1 MNVSPSTPD
10 RHRENFSRRLS
21 AMSEATPT
29 SPATPELPAVSAN
42 ARRFVLIASG
52 LLFTLGTV
60 GSNLGP
66 AWVDEHPAAVLALSS
81 RNRNLFGSVP
91 YIDIVPYALIGFT
104 RMFMAGIALF
114 FLGRWYGERAIAWT
128 EKQAGELPALYHWF
142 ARAMD
147 RAGWLV
153 VIVFCASNLV
163 WMMAG
168 HRRMAPARYAVLLSI
183 GIVIRLS
190 ILWAGGQV
198 FEEQI
203 RSFLSWIE
211 DYQWYVVGGLFA
223 VSIVQSARRAKRDI
237 PEVVQEIEHPTE
249 Q

>member
-1 MNVSPSTPD
+1 
-10 RHRENFSRRLS
+10 
-21 AMSEATPT
+21 MSEADPSFPA
-29 SPATPELPAVSAN
+29 SPPPSAELPAVSAN
-42 ARRFVLIASG
+42 ARRLVLIASG

-81 RNRNLFGSVP
+81 RNRNLFASVP
-91 YIDIVPYALIGFT
+91 YIDAVPYALIGFS
-104 RMFMAGIALF
+104 RIFVAGLALF

-128 EKQAGELPALYHWF
+128 EKQAGELPALYRWF

-153 VIVFCASNLV
+153 VVVFCASNLV

-168 HRRMAPARYAVLLSI
+168 HRRMDPRRYAALLAV
-183 GIVIRLS
+183 GIAIRLS
-190 ILWAGGQV
+190 VLWAGGQA

-203 RSFLSWIE
+203 RSFLDWME
-211 DYQWYVVGGLFA
+211 DYQWWVVGGLFA
-223 VSIVQSARRAKRDI
+223 LSFAQSARRARRDI

>member
-1 MNVSPSTPD
+1 MAEAVPSPP
-10 RHRENFSRRLS
+10 
-21 AMSEATPT
+21 P
-29 SPATPELPAVSAN
+29 SPGIPHVSAN

-52 LLFTLGTV
+52 TLFVLGTI

-91 YIDIVPYALIGFT
+91 YIDIVPYALIGFS
-104 RMFMAGIALF
+104 RIFVAGMTLF

-147 RAGWLV
+147 RAGGLV
-153 VIVFCASNLV
+153 VVVFCASNLV

-168 HRRMAPARYAVLLSI
+168 HRRMNPARYGALLAV
-183 GIVIRLS
+183 GIAIRLVV
-190 ILWAGGQV
+190 LWAGGQA

-223 VSIVQSARRAKRDI
+223 LSFVQSARRARRDI
-237 PEVVQEIEHPTE
+237 PEVVHEIEHPTE

>member
-1 MNVSPSTPD
+1 
-10 RHRENFSRRLS
+10 
-21 AMSEATPT
+21 MSEAVP
-29 SPATPELPAVSAN
+29 SPPPSPGIPHVSAN

-52 LLFTLGTV
+52 TLFVLGTI

-91 YIDIVPYALIGFT
+91 YIDIIPYALIGFS
-104 RMFMAGIALF
+104 RIFVAGMALF

-147 RAGWLV
+147 RAGGLV
-153 VIVFCASNLV
+153 VVVFCASNLV

-168 HRRMAPARYAVLLSI
+168 HRRMNPARYGALLAV
-183 GIVIRLS
+183 GIAIRLVV
-190 ILWAGGQV
+190 LWAGGQA
-198 FEEQI
+198 FEDQI

-223 VSIVQSARRAKRDI
+223 LSIAQSARKAKRDI
-237 PEVVQEIEHPTE
+237 SEVVHEIEHPTE

>member
-1 MNVSPSTPD
+1 
-10 RHRENFSRRLS
+10 
-21 AMSEATPT
+21 MSEATSPLPPAGPST
-29 SPATPELPAVSAN
+29 STAHELPAVSAN

-52 LLFTLGTV
+52 LLFTLGTI

-104 RMFMAGIALF
+104 RMFVAGMALF

-168 HRRMAPARYAVLLSI
+168 HRRMNPRHYAALLAV
-183 GIVIRLS
+183 GIAIRLS
-190 ILWAGGQV
+190 ILWAGGQA

-223 VSIVQSARRAKRDI
+223 LSFVQSARRARRDI

>member
-1 MNVSPSTPD
+1 
-10 RHRENFSRRLS
+10 
-21 AMSEATPT
+21 MSEATNPSTTPT
-29 SPATPELPAVSAN
+29 SAAELPVVSAN
-42 ARRFVLIASG
+42 ARRLVLIASG
-52 LLFTLGTV
+52 LLFTLGTI

-81 RNRNLFGSVP
+81 RNRNLFASVP
-91 YIDIVPYALIGFT
+91 YIDIVPYALIGFS
-104 RMFMAGIALF
+104 RIFVAGMALF

-163 WMMAG
+163 WLMAG
-168 HRRMAPARYAVLLSI
+168 HRRMNPSRYAALLAV

-190 ILWAGGQV
+190 ILWAGGQA

-211 DYQWYVVGGLFA
+211 DYQWWVVGGLFA
-223 VSIVQSARRAKRDI
+223 LSFVQSARKAKRDI
-237 PEVVQEIEHPTE
+237 PEVVHEIEHPTE

>member
-1 MNVSPSTPD
+1 
-10 RHRENFSRRLS
+10 
-21 AMSEATPT
+21 MSEAVPSPTP
-29 SPATPELPAVSAN
+29 SPGIPHVSAN

-52 LLFTLGTV
+52 TLFVLGTI

-91 YIDIVPYALIGFT
+91 YIDIIPYALIGFS
-104 RMFMAGIALF
+104 RIFVAGMALF

-147 RAGWLV
+147 RAGGLV
-153 VIVFCASNLV
+153 VVVFCASNLV

-168 HRRMAPARYAVLLSI
+168 HRRMNPARYGALLAV
-183 GIVIRLS
+183 GIVIRLVV
-190 ILWAGGQV
+190 LWAGGQA
-198 FEEQI
+198 FEDQI

-223 VSIVQSARRAKRDI
+223 LSIAQSARKAKRDI
-237 PEVVQEIEHPTE
+237 SEVVHEIEHPTE

>member
-1 MNVSPSTPD
+1 M
-10 RHRENFSRRLS
+10 
-21 AMSEATPT
+21 MSEATPEPRAT
-29 SPATPELPAVSAN
+29 HPSPVAKRSVLIGSIVLFALGTIGSNIGPAV
-42 ARRFVLIASG
+42 IDDH
-52 LLFTLGTV
+52 
-60 GSNLGP
+60 P
-66 AWVDEHPAAVLALSS
+66 AWVLALSS
-81 RNRNLFGSVP
+81 RNRNLFASVP
-91 YIDIVPYALIGFT
+91 YIDPLPYALIGFV
-104 RMFMAGIALF
+104 RLLVAGSTLF

-128 EKQAGELPALYHWF
+128 EKQAGELPALYRWF

-168 HRRMAPARYAVLLSI
+168 HRRMAPARYVVLLAV

-190 ILWAGGQV
+190 ILWAGGQA

-203 RSFLSWIE
+203 RSFLNWME
-211 DYQWYVVGGLFA
+211 DYQWWVVGGLFA
-223 VSIVQSARRAKRDI
+223 VSFAQSARRAKRDL
-237 PEVVQEIEHPTE
+237 PEVVHEIEHPTE

>member
-1 MNVSPSTPD
+1 
-10 RHRENFSRRLS
+10 
-21 AMSEATPT
+21 MSEAANSSTAPT
-29 SPATPELPAVSAN
+29 SAAELPVVSAN
-42 ARRFVLIASG
+42 ARRLVLIASG
-52 LLFTLGTV
+52 LLFTLGTI

-104 RMFMAGIALF
+104 RVFVAGMALF

-168 HRRMAPARYAVLLSI
+168 HRRMVPVRFAALLAV

-190 ILWAGGQV
+190 ILWAGGQA

-223 VSIVQSARRAKRDI
+223 ISIVQSARKAKRDI
-237 PEVVQEIEHPTE
+237 PEVVHEIEHPTE

>member
-1 MNVSPSTPD
+1 
-10 RHRENFSRRLS
+10 
-21 AMSEATPT
+21 MSEVVP
-29 SPATPELPAVSAN
+29 SPPPPPGMPHVSAN
-42 ARRFVLIASG
+42 ARRLVLIASG
-52 LLFTLGTV
+52 LLFTLGTI

-104 RMFMAGIALF
+104 RVFVAGMALF

-128 EKQAGELPALYHWF
+128 EKQAGELPALYRWF

-163 WMMAG
+163 WLMAG
-168 HRRMAPARYAVLLSI
+168 HRRMNPSRYAALLAV
-183 GIVIRLS
+183 GIVIRLC
-190 ILWAGGQV
+190 ILWAGGQA

-203 RSFLSWIE
+203 RSFLEWME
-211 DYQWYVVGGLFA
+211 DYQWWVVGGLFA
-223 VSIVQSARRAKRDI
+223 LSFVQSARKAKRDI
-237 PEVVQEIEHPTE
+237 PEVVHEIEHPTE

>member
-1 MNVSPSTPD
+1 
-10 RHRENFSRRLS
+10 
-21 AMSEATPT
+21 MSEVVP
-29 SPATPELPAVSAN
+29 SPPPPPGMPHVSAN
-42 ARRFVLIASG
+42 ARRLVLIASG
-52 LLFTLGTV
+52 LLFTLGTI

-104 RMFMAGIALF
+104 RVFVAGMALF

-128 EKQAGELPALYHWF
+128 EKQAGELPALYRWF

-163 WMMAG
+163 WLMAG
-168 HRRMAPARYAVLLSI
+168 HRRMNPSRYAALLAV
-183 GIVIRLS
+183 GIVIRLC
-190 ILWAGGQV
+190 ILWAGGQA

-203 RSFLSWIE
+203 RSFLEWME
-211 DYQWYVVGGLFA
+211 DYQWWVVGGLFA
-223 VSIVQSARRAKRDI
+223 LSFAQSARRARRDI

>member
-1 MNVSPSTPD
+1 
-10 RHRENFSRRLS
+10 
-21 AMSEATPT
+21 MSEAIPPT
-29 SPATPELPAVSAN
+29 PATTDVPHVPANV
-42 ARRFVLIASG
+42 RRLVLIASG
-52 LLFTLGTV
+52 LLFTLGTI

-91 YIDIVPYALIGFT
+91 YIDVVPYALIGFT
-104 RMFMAGIALF
+104 RLFVAGMALF
-114 FLGRWYGERAIAWT
+114 FLGRLYGERAIAWT
-128 EKQAGELPALYHWF
+128 ESKAGELPAPYHWF

-147 RAGWLV
+147 RAGSLV

-168 HRRMAPARYAVLLSI
+168 HRRMAPIRFAALLAV

-190 ILWAGGQV
+190 ILWAGGQA
-198 FEEQI
+198 FEDQI
-203 RSFLSWIE
+203 RSFLGWIE

-223 VSIVQSARRAKRDI
+223 ISFAQSARKVKRDI
-237 PEVVQEIEHPTE
+237 PEVVHEIEHPTE

>member
-1 MNVSPSTPD
+1 
-10 RHRENFSRRLS
+10 
-21 AMSEATPT
+21 MSEAVPSPTP
-29 SPATPELPAVSAN
+29 SPGIPHVSAN

-52 LLFTLGTV
+52 TLFVLGTI

-91 YIDIVPYALIGFT
+91 YIDIIPYALIGFS
-104 RMFMAGIALF
+104 RIFVAGMALF

-147 RAGWLV
+147 RAGGLV
-153 VIVFCASNLV
+153 VVVFCASNLV

-168 HRRMAPARYAVLLSI
+168 HRRMNPARYGALLAV
-183 GIVIRLS
+183 GIAIRLVV
-190 ILWAGGQV
+190 LWAGGQA
-198 FEEQI
+198 FEDQI

-223 VSIVQSARRAKRDI
+223 LSIAQSARKAKRDI
-237 PEVVQEIEHPTE
+237 SEVVHEIEHPTE

>member
-1 MNVSPSTPD
+1 
-10 RHRENFSRRLS
+10 
-21 AMSEATPT
+21 MSEATSPLPPAGPSTPT
-29 SPATPELPAVSAN
+29 AHELPAVSAN

-52 LLFTLGTV
+52 LLFTLGTI

-104 RMFMAGIALF
+104 RMFAAGMALF

-128 EKQAGELPALYHWF
+128 ESKAGELPAPYHWF

-168 HRRMAPARYAVLLSI
+168 HRRMVPVRFAALLSV

-223 VSIVQSARRAKRDI
+223 ISIVQSARKAKRDI
-237 PEVVQEIEHPTE
+237 PEVVHEIEHPTE

>member
-1 MNVSPSTPD
+1 
-10 RHRENFSRRLS
+10 
-21 AMSEATPT
+21 MSEAANSSTAPT
-29 SPATPELPAVSAN
+29 SAAELPVVSAN
-42 ARRFVLIASG
+42 ARRLVLIASG
-52 LLFTLGTV
+52 LLFTLGTI

-81 RNRNLFGSVP
+81 RNRNLFASVP

-104 RMFMAGIALF
+104 RVFVAGMALF

-128 EKQAGELPALYHWF
+128 EKQAGELPALYRWF

-163 WMMAG
+163 WLMAG
-168 HRRMAPARYAVLLSI
+168 HRRMNPSRYAALLAV
-183 GIVIRLS
+183 GIVIRLC
-190 ILWAGGQV
+190 ILWAGGQA

-203 RSFLSWIE
+203 RSFLDWME
-211 DYQWYVVGGLFA
+211 DYQWWVVGGLFA
-223 VSIVQSARRAKRDI
+223 LSFAQSARRARRDI

>member
-1 MNVSPSTPD
+1 
-10 RHRENFSRRLS
+10 
-21 AMSEATPT
+21 MSEVVP
-29 SPATPELPAVSAN
+29 SPPPPPGMPHVSAN
-42 ARRFVLIASG
+42 ARRLVLIASG
-52 LLFTLGTV
+52 LLFTLGTI

-104 RMFMAGIALF
+104 RVFVAGMALF

-163 WMMAG
+163 WLMAG
-168 HRRMAPARYAVLLSI
+168 HRRMNPSRYAALLAV
-183 GIVIRLS
+183 GIVIRLC
-190 ILWAGGQV
+190 ILWAGGQA

-223 VSIVQSARRAKRDI
+223 ISIVQSARKAKRDI
-237 PEVVQEIEHPTE
+237 PEVVHEIEHPTE

>member
-1 MNVSPSTPD
+1 
-10 RHRENFSRRLS
+10 
-21 AMSEATPT
+21 MSEAANSSTAPT
-29 SPATPELPAVSAN
+29 SAAELPVVSAN
-42 ARRFVLIASG
+42 ARRLVLIASG
-52 LLFTLGTV
+52 LLFTLGTI

-81 RNRNLFGSVP
+81 RNRNLFASVP

-104 RMFMAGIALF
+104 RVFVAGMALF

-128 EKQAGELPALYHWF
+128 EKQAGELPALYRWF

-163 WMMAG
+163 WLMAG
-168 HRRMAPARYAVLLSI
+168 HRRMNPSRYAALLAV
-183 GIVIRLS
+183 GIVIRLC
-190 ILWAGGQV
+190 ILWAGGQA

-203 RSFLSWIE
+203 RSFLEWME
-211 DYQWYVVGGLFA
+211 DYQWWVVGGLFA
-223 VSIVQSARRAKRDI
+223 LSFAQSARRARRDI

>member
-1 MNVSPSTPD
+1 
-10 RHRENFSRRLS
+10 
-21 AMSEATPT
+21 MSEAVP
-29 SPATPELPAVSAN
+29 SPPPSPGIPHVSAN

-52 LLFTLGTV
+52 TLFVLGTI

-91 YIDIVPYALIGFT
+91 YIDIVPYALIGFS
-104 RMFMAGIALF
+104 RIFVAGMTLF

-147 RAGWLV
+147 RAGGLV
-153 VIVFCASNLV
+153 VVVFCASNLV

-168 HRRMAPARYAVLLSI
+168 HRRMNPARYGALLAV
-183 GIVIRLS
+183 GIAIRLVV
-190 ILWAGGQV
+190 LWAGGQA

-223 VSIVQSARRAKRDI
+223 LSFVQSARRARRDI
-237 PEVVQEIEHPTE
+237 PEVVHEIEHPTE